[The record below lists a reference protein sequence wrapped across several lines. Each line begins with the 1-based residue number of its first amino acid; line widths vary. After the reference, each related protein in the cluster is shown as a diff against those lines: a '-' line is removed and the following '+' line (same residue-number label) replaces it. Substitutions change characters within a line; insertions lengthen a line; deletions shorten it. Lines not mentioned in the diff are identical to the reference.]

1 MELSGHMKNEP
12 WRLLLDPIP
21 GRGAWNMGTDE
32 AILDACSRGESLP
45 TLRLYAW
52 DPACLSIGYAQPIED
67 VDVNHLK
74 IRGWEL
80 VRRPTG
86 GKAVLHIDEL
96 TYSVIARIDEPR
108 VAGTVLESYNRLAQ
122 ALVEAL
128 RLINLQVE
136 VKEHIH
142 NNERNNNP
150 VCFEM
155 PSTYEIMVG
164 GKKLIGSA
172 QTRRKDGVLQHG
184 SLPLRGDLT
193 RILDVLEFPDETSR
207 RLAAERLL
215 AHATTVETA
224 LGIALSW
231 ETVAQ
236 AFIHAFG
243 SVLNMDLQPANLTS
257 WEKSTSRELVEEKYA
272 HPGWTQ
278 KPRK

>member
-1 MELSGHMKNEP
+1 MKMEP

-32 AILDACSRGESLP
+32 AILDACIRGESLP

-52 DPACLSIGYAQPIED
+52 DPACLSIGYAQPVED
-67 VDVNHLK
+67 VDVNRLK

-86 GKAVLHIDEL
+86 GKAVLHVDEL

-108 VAGTVLESYNRLAQ
+108 VAGTVLESYNRLAK

-128 RLINLQVE
+128 RLINLPVE
-136 VKEHIH
+136 VKEQSHI
-142 NNERNNNP
+142 NERNNNP
-150 VCFEM
+150 VCFEL
-155 PSTYEIMVG
+155 PSAYEIMVG
-164 GKKLIGSA
+164 GRKLIGSA
-172 QTRRKDGVLQHG
+172 QTRRKEGVLQHG

-193 RILDVLEFPDETSR
+193 RILDVLMFPDEASR
-207 RLAAERLL
+207 RSAADRLL
-215 AHATTVETA
+215 AHAITVETA
-224 LGIALSW
+224 LGQALSW

-236 AFIHAFG
+236 AFILAFG
-243 SVLNMDLQPANLTS
+243 SVLNMDLQPADLTA
-257 WEKSTSRELVEEKYA
+257 WERSRSRELVEEKYA